1 MGGIAP
7 DRVVPRDGV
16 ALPHAVLLLLAA
28 IAAAVVAQ
36 GGYYLHGRLFT
47 GALVAFALVLALRN
61 RPDAGLLPVACAALA
76 AWTVLRAVLNGTVT
90 DALPTV
96 AALGCLVAAAFV
108 GRRTD
113 VAQRELCA
121 SLLVGV
127 GVLVALTGWVAVVW
141 RIPSWSVVA
150 DGLARAASTLTYP
163 NAAAAL
169 LAALA
174 VLALALHTG
183 RPRSL
188 PLAGAVYALVVGVG
202 ATLSRAGLLAL
213 LVGFTA
219 LVIFNGVR
227 ATLRHAGPAGLG
239 ALVAL
244 GALAPSFPVAEPARP
259 GLALV
264 GLVAGLVIT
273 LGLSRLTAV
282 LRLIAVVAGF
292 AVAVVAGL
300 LVHDLGRLLK
310 GRVSTSS
317 PDRTGATG
325 AALDH
330 VAARPLAGT
339 GPGRG
344 WFVFTT
350 PSGDARVMRYVHN
363 EYLQVLVE
371 LGAVGLGLVLL
382 VLAAL
387 AATVWRGRVGAGGAG
402 GTEGAGGVEGAG
414 GLGEG
419 RALWAGAAA
428 ALVVLLVHSGFDFLW
443 HLPVIVLT
451 AGLLAGLAGAPT
463 EPGAEPGP
471 EPTAGTPVA
480 AVPTAEENQ

>member
-7 DRVVPRDGV
+7 DRVVPRDAV

-36 GGYYLHGRLFT
+36 GGYYLPGRLFT
-47 GALVAFALVLALRN
+47 GALVAVALVLALRN

-76 AWTVLRAVLNGTVT
+76 AWTVLRAVLNGTFT

-96 AALGCLVAAAFV
+96 ATLGCLVAAAFV
-108 GRRTD
+108 GRRAD

-121 SLLVGV
+121 SVLVGV

-183 RPRSL
+183 RPHSL

-213 LVGFTA
+213 LVGLIA
-219 LVIFNGVR
+219 LVICNGVR
-227 ATLRHAGPAGLG
+227 TTLKHAGPAGLG

-259 GLALV
+259 GLAII
-264 GLVAGLVIT
+264 GLVAGLAIT

-282 LRLIAVVAGF
+282 LRLIGVVAGLT
-292 AVAVVAGL
+292 VAVVAGL
-300 LVHDLGRLLK
+300 LLRDPDDLDRLLK
-310 GRVSTSS
+310 GRISTSS

-330 VAARPLAGT
+330 VAAQPLAGT

-371 LGAVGLGLVLL
+371 LGAIGLGLVLL
-382 VLAAL
+382 VLAAM
-387 AATVWRGRVGAGGAG
+387 AATVRRGRVGAGGVG
-402 GTEGAGGVEGAG
+402 GVGGADGAGGVGD
-414 GLGEG
+414 G
-419 RALWAGAAA
+419 RALWAGASA

-451 AGLLAGLAGAPT
+451 AGLLTGLAG
-463 EPGAEPGP
+463 PGP

-480 AVPTAEENQ
+480 AVPTAKENQ